1 MIGSPSFKNPG
12 AARRRLLGFPCRVL
26 STGPPR
32 CRHAAAANAGGA
44 RARERERGDP
54 LAHTESHLGVRA
66 ISRRGGR
73 FVESARH
80 QVAPEART
88 DAKIGTS
95 VSAFGGGSEDGL
107 WRGMSMR
114 PVVVTPWCDTV
125 CAGGP
130 PRAGSRSL
138 LAFTAPGSSTHRG
151 GDPSEDAAQTKRAG
165 EDCRYFIW
173 GV

>member
-12 AARRRLLGFPCRVL
+12 AARRRLLGFAAASCPRDLLGVD
-26 STGPPR
+26 TPPR
-32 CRHAAAANAGGA
+32 RTRA
-44 RARERERGDP
+44 RARDRERGDP
-54 LAHTESHLGVRA
+54 PAHTESHLGVRA

-95 VSAFGGGSEDGL
+95 VSAFRGGSEDGL

-151 GDPSEDAAQTKRAG
+151 GDPSEDAAQAKRAG